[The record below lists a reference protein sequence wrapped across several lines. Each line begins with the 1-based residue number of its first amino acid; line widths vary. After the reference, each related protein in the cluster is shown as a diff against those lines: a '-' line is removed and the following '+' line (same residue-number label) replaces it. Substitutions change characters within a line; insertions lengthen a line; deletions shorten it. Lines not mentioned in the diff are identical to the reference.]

1 MRLEGSSI
9 HLRRLRTRLP
19 FPELI
24 SRERQGQVG
33 TLEVEGIPRAN
44 GTLGRELLLSIDSV
58 SRNGLR
64 RETSKSFKQRSDQE
78 TFQLASKRLG
88 FVIKFQG
95 RAQRTFWTLELDR
108 NLNL

>member
-64 RETSKSFKQRSDQE
+64 RETSKSFEQRSDQE
-78 TFQLASKRLG
+78 TIQLVSERLG
-88 FVIKFQG
+88 FVIMFQG
-95 RAQRTFWTLELDR
+95 RAPMARLTLESGR
-108 NLNL
+108 SLNL

>member
-78 TFQLASKRLG
+78 TIQLVSERLG
-88 FVIKFQG
+88 FVIMFQG
-95 RAQRTFWTLELDR
+95 RAPMERLTLESGR
-108 NLNL
+108 SLNL